1 MIKIILQFLTAIVM
15 VQANFGGHSKESIQ
29 AKIDDWYKEKA
40 EKIEKDPEHAKD
52 EAMINEEKQI
62 EKLQMSIRTEE

>member
-15 VQANFGGHSKESIQ
+15 VQAFGGHSKESIQ

-40 EKIEKDPEHAKD
+40 EKIEKDPEYAKD
-52 EAMINEEKQI
+52 EEMIKEEKQI